1 MELLYTMNA
10 LESGPN
16 DFKLITPSKYIV
28 GKVGGGQTVTSV
40 MGERH
45 ELPIRISRIPACCRH
60 LSVVVA
66 WRKQKRVRGGM

>member
-28 GKVGGGQTVTSV
+28 GKVVGSNCY
-40 MGERH
+40 EL
-45 ELPIRISRIPACCRH
+45 ELPIRISTIP
-60 LSVVVA
+60 VVDTCLVLLLLLLLL
-66 WRKQKRVRGGM
+66 

>member
-1 MELLYTMNA
+1 MRLLYTLNA
-10 LESGPN
+10 LAPGPN

-45 ELPIRISRIPACCRH
+45 ELPITISRIPACCRH
-60 LSVVVA
+60 LSVVAV
-66 WRKQKRVRGGM
+66 VVVV